1 MHDDA
6 PPVTYPVGRTSRLAW
21 LLASL
26 WLVGASTVFYALISA
41 PALAQQAPV
50 AIFLIV
56 SLVFSGAACW
66 LFWRSQTPRSLLWDG
81 EHWGMDSEPNEAA
94 RLHVRLDL
102 QHVML
107 LCLEA
112 PPARR
117 PVWLW
122 AEAAHDAA
130 RWHLLRCALY
140 SSALSVAAEPATDER
155 A

>member
-1 MHDDA
+1 MHGDA
-6 PPVTYPVGRTSRLAW
+6 PPVTYPVGRTPRLAG
-21 LLASL
+21 LLIGL
-26 WLVGASTVFYALISA
+26 WLVGASAVFYALISA
-41 PALAQQAPV
+41 PALVQKAPAAILLV
-50 AIFLIV
+50 ASII
-56 SLVFSGAACW
+56 FSGAACW
-66 LFWRSQTPRSLLWDG
+66 MFWCSQPPRSLVWDG
-81 EHWGMDSEPNEAA
+81 EHWGLDSEPDEAA
-94 RLHVRLDL
+94 RSHVRLDL

>member
-1 MHDDA
+1 DDA
-6 PPVTYPVGRTSRLAW
+6 PPVTYPVGRTLRLAG
-21 LLASL
+21 LLAGL
-26 WLVGASTVFYALISA
+26 WLAGVAAVFYALISA
-41 PALAQQAPV
+41 PALIQKAPAAISLIASV
-50 AIFLIV
+50 A
-56 SLVFSGAACW
+56 FSGAACW
-66 LFWRSQTPRSLLWDG
+66 MFWRSQSPRSLVWDG
-81 EHWGMDSEPNEAA
+81 ARWGLESEPDDAT
-94 RLHVRLDL
+94 RLHVRMDL